1 MDSIRNIISNLYIYK
16 FQNND
21 NQNLNKVNLN
31 SNISNIN
38 ESISNEE
45 LNEEPSNIYYEKKP
59 IINYNKP
66 KIRINQNLL
75 SNNTIKKPKEKLDN
89 YNRNYIAQKN
99 SNFFKN
105 EVNYVSKNKEILRE
119 QQHQMKEL
127 KMKKEIDAL
136 HLLLSYKTRNSE
148 GVRPR
153 LYDYELKQQKIK
165 KNLIKK
171 GQFKIRN
178 FSSQKPEKNY
188 YDPYNQMKSVKL
200 PMIKPSSSPLVE
212 GGMPLLH
219 KDYGRMPE
227 YLERRKKELQEQK
240 ELNILKQKEKNL
252 PKGCRIMP
260 EKERQERLEELKSM
274 KKELENE
281 LYQLPIARLSKK
293 QIERKD
299 VIERSLF
306 EIDEKMNRLVGYKEV
321 ITNE

>member
-21 NQNLNKVNLN
+21 NLNMNKMNLN

-38 ESISNEE
+38 ESMSHEE
-45 LNEEPSNIYYEKKP
+45 LNEAPSNIYYED
-59 IINYNKP
+59 KP
-66 KIRINQNLL
+66 KINNNKSKVLTNQNLL
-75 SNNTIKKPKEKLDN
+75 SNNNVKKSREKLDN

-105 EVNYVSKNKEILRE
+105 EVNYVSKNKELLRE

-136 HLLLSYKTRNSE
+136 NLLLSYKTRNTE

-153 LYDYELKQQKIK
+153 IYDYEQKQQLNK
-165 KNLIKK
+165 KKLIKK

-178 FSSQKPEKNY
+178 LSSQKPEKNY
-188 YDPYNQMKSVKL
+188 YGPHNQMKSVKL
-200 PMIKPSSSPLVE
+200 PMIKPSSSPLME
-212 GGMPLLH
+212 GGIPLLH
-219 KDYGRMPE
+219 KDYGKMPE

-240 ELNILKQKEKNL
+240 ELNILKQKEKSL

-260 EKERQERLEELKSM
+260 EEERQERIQELTNM
-274 KKELENE
+274 KKELEDE

-293 QIERKD
+293 QIERKGI
-299 VIERSLF
+299 IEKSLF

-321 ITNE
+321 IINE

>member
-21 NQNLNKVNLN
+21 NLNLNKMNLN

-38 ESISNEE
+38 ESISHDE
-45 LNEEPSNIYYEKKP
+45 LNESP
-59 IINYNKP
+59 INVFNEERPKINYNKP
-66 KIRINQNLL
+66 KVQINQNIL
-75 SNNTIKKPKEKLDN
+75 SNNNVKKSREKLDN
-89 YNRNYIAQKN
+89 YNREYIAQKN
-99 SNFFKN
+99 SNFLKN
-105 EVNYVSKNKEILRE
+105 DVNYVSKNKELLRE

-136 HLLLSYKTRNSE
+136 NLLLSYKTRNTE

-153 LYDYELKQQKIK
+153 IFDYELKQQQNK
-165 KNLIKK
+165 KKLIKK
-171 GQFKIRN
+171 GQYKVRN
-178 FSSQKPEKNY
+178 LSSQKSEKKY
-188 YDPYNQMKSVKL
+188 FAPRNQMKSVKL
-200 PMIKPSSSPLVE
+200 PMIKPSSSPLME
-212 GGMPLLH
+212 GGIPLLH
-219 KDYGRMPE
+219 KDYGKMPE

-240 ELNILKQKEKNL
+240 ELDILRQKEKNL

-260 EKERQERLEELKSM
+260 EEERQERLAELKSM
-274 KKELENE
+274 KKELEDE

-299 VIERSLF
+299 VIEKSLF

-321 ITNE
+321 IINE